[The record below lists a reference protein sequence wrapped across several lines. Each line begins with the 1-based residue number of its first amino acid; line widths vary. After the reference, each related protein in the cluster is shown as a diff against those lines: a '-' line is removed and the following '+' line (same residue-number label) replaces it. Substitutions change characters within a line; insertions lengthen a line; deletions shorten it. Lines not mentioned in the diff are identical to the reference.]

1 MVYKN
6 SCVTRRHF
14 LKTSAIGIAGM
25 AAGLPAVGSVRQR
38 EPIKVGIIGM
48 GNRGG
53 GIANII
59 RTLPGV
65 ELAACCDIMES
76 QLQVSASVPHAVA
89 RYSNYR
95 ALLDDKAIESVII
108 TLPEHLHF
116 PAAVDA
122 LQGGKHVYLE
132 KTMTHTIDEAD
143 KLVEIATR
151 YPRQVVQI
159 GHQYRYFRLYHKV
172 YEAIQNG
179 WIGDVLQYEC
189 QYHRN
194 SDWRRP
200 VPDAALERQ
209 INWRMYKAYSGGLMT
224 ELCAHQV
231 DILNWYAGGPPVQVT
246 AVGGIDYWKDGRE
259 TYDNIRAIYEYPGGV
274 KASVSSILTNAYNGY
289 SVRVLGTTG
298 TIEIQRTKAFIYP
311 EHIKKELTTVDGVT
325 GATSESWGQG
335 KPIPLAF
342 ENQDDQNRDPTAYA
356 LLDFAECVRTGK
368 KPFSSVQT
376 GCESAKAVMLANRS
390 AETGKIQRWL

>member
-1 MVYKN
+1 MTDKN
-6 SCVTRRHF
+6 NHLTRRHF
-14 LKTSAIGIAGM
+14 LKAGAIGLAGI
-25 AAGLPAVGSVRQR
+25 AAGLPASGGIRR
-38 EPIKVGIIGM
+38 RDPIKVGIIGM

-53 GIANII
+53 GIANLI

-65 ELAACCDIMES
+65 ELVACCDVMEP
-76 QLQVSASVPHAVA
+76 QLKVSAAVPHTVK
-89 RYSNYR
+89 RYSDYR
-95 ALLDDKAIESVII
+95 ALLDDRAVGSVVI

-122 LQGGKHVYLE
+122 LQSGKHIYLE

-143 KLVEIATR
+143 RLVGIAAR
-151 YPRQVVQI
+151 YPAQVVQI
-159 GHQYRYFRLYHKV
+159 GHQYRYFKLCHKV
-172 YEAIQNG
+172 YEAIQQG

-209 INWRMYKAYSGGLMT
+209 INWRMYRAYSGGLMT

-231 DILNWYAGGPPVQVT
+231 DILNWYAGSPPLRVT

-289 SVRVLGTTG
+289 SIRVLGTTG

-311 EHIKKELTTVDGVT
+311 EHVKKELTTVDGVT

-335 KPIPLAF
+335 KPIPLSF
-342 ENQDDQNRDPTAYA
+342 ENQDDEDRDPTAYA
-356 LLDFAECVRTGK
+356 LLDFADCIRTGK
-368 KPFSSVQT
+368 KPFSDVQT

-390 AETGKIQRWL
+390 AETGKIQLWL